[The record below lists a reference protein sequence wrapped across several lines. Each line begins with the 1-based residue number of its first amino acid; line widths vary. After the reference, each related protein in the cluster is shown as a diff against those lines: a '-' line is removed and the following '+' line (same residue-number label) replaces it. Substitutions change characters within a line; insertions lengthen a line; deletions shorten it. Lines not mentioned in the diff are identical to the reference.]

1 MIEYPIGS
9 WNRIIR
15 AALILGYVILIATP
29 SSLLFRFNAEG
40 TGGDRLSRFGDV
52 LVLVVFPM
60 LALQPVLS
68 ARLRVLDR
76 SFGLDAVYIFHK
88 IMGLIAGA
96 TLLCS
101 VAFRTAGSVHSRAW
115 PGIVTAGLLLAVVLT
130 AFLYHELRLSYE
142 AWRRLHNVLAL
153 AALTAVFAQALL
165 AAPGPGK
172 GPMRALLALYFAA
185 GAAAYIQHRIVGPIG
200 RRNHLYRVDRV
211 ERETHNVWDLT
222 LNPPDGAKRFDFLPG
237 QFQFLTFNN
246 GRGEEHPFTISSSP
260 TLPGVHTA
268 TIKESGDF
276 TRGIGMVRAGD
287 LLAVQAPF
295 GRFSYLLHPDEKDIV
310 FIAGG
315 IGITPIMSMLRHM
328 RDSAADKDVQLFY
341 ANNSE
346 EDIVFRRE
354 LAELASGKA
363 PRLRVTHVLARPG
376 DGWTGERDRIDWPM
390 IEKNMSGN
398 SRAKAFYL
406 CGPPPMMNALITT
419 LIENGIPSR
428 QVRSERF
435 SL

>member
-1 MIEYPIGS
+1 MTDLPLGS
-9 WNRIIR
+9 RNRSIQ
-15 AALILGYVILIATP
+15 AALICIYALLVAAPSTLLLLYNAGGYP
-29 SSLLFRFNAEG
+29 
-40 TGGDRLSRFGDV
+40 LSRIGD
-52 LVLVVFPM
+52 LLILAVFPI

-88 IMGLIAGA
+88 IMGMTAGA
-96 TLLCS
+96 ALLCA
-101 VAFRTAGSVHSRAW
+101 VVFRAAGRAYSRIF
-115 PGIVTAGLLLAVVLT
+115 PGIAAAVLLSVVVLT
-130 AFLYHELRLSYE
+130 AFLFHELRMSYE
-142 AWRRLHNVLAL
+142 AWRKLHNVLTL
-153 AALTAVFAQALL
+153 ASLAAVFALALFAAPVAGNWPMLALL
-165 AAPGPGK
+165 V
-172 GPMRALLALYFAA
+172 LYFA
-185 GAAAYIQHRIVGPIG
+185 GGTAAYVQHRIVGPIK
-200 RRNHLYRVDRV
+200 RQKNLYRIERV
-211 ERETHNVWDLT
+211 ERETHNVWNLT
-222 LNPPDGAKRFDFLPG
+222 IKPPDGLERFDFLPG
-237 QFQFLTFNN
+237 QFQFLTFDN

-260 TLPGVHTA
+260 TLPGMHTA

-276 TRGIGMVRAGD
+276 TRRLNRISAGD

-328 RDSAADKDVQLFY
+328 RDSAADKDVQLLY

-354 LAELASGKA
+354 LEELASGKA

-376 DGWTGERDRIDWPM
+376 EGWLGERGYIDWTM
-390 IEKNMSGN
+390 IEKSVSGN
-398 SRAKAFYL
+398 IRAKSFYV
-406 CGPPPMMNALITT
+406 CGPPPMMNALIAI
-419 LIENGIPSR
+419 LIENGVPSR

>member
-1 MIEYPIGS
+1 MRASQIITLGS
-9 WNRIIR
+9 
-15 AALILGYVILIATP
+15 
-29 SSLLFRFNAEG
+29 
-40 TGGDRLSRFGDV
+40 
-52 LVLVVFPM
+52 
-60 LALQPVLS
+60 
-68 ARLRVLDR
+68 
-76 SFGLDAVYIFHK
+76 
-88 IMGLIAGA
+88 
-96 TLLCS
+96 
-101 VAFRTAGSVHSRAW
+101 
-115 PGIVTAGLLLAVVLT
+115 
-130 AFLYHELRLSYE
+130 AFLLSIYST
-142 AWRRLHNVLAL
+142 L
-153 AALTAVFAQALL
+153 AADLVQQGASVLL
-165 AAPGPGK
+165 
-172 GPMRALLALYFAA
+172 
-185 GAAAYIQHRIVGPIG
+185 IS
-200 RRNHLYRVDRV
+200 
-211 ERETHNVWDLT
+211 
-222 LNPPDGAKRFDFLPG
+222 PD
-237 QFQFLTFNN
+237 T
-246 GRGEEHPFTISSSP
+246 